1 MGISFHRSLI
11 YENFDKSSSCHPVFW
26 KFIFFLKCCLEII
39 LPLILLNWLPVCYS
53 SVQNWMRE
61 MKLGEM
67 FLDYLGVRVHLL
79 LPVQPSTLDKL
90 ANKFSFRLAYIL
102 KFIFCWLLEVD
113 YATLRQ
119 LLSFSLVFIHFL
131 GKATTSVLMKILREE
146 ASQK

>member
-1 MGISFHRSLI
+1 
-11 YENFDKSSSCHPVFW
+11 
-26 KFIFFLKCCLEII
+26 
-39 LPLILLNWLPVCYS
+39 
-53 SVQNWMRE
+53 MRE

-146 ASQK
+146 ASQN